1 MDPIL
6 NGTIVLQGALFSILL
21 ALWITWLALRGLF
34 RLMPLTSRSAAGPV
48 TQHRRAL
55 VQRQRA

>member
-1 MDPIL
+1 MEPIL
-6 NGTIVLQGALFSILL
+6 NGTIVLEGALLSFML

-34 RLMPLTSRSAAGPV
+34 RLMPLTSRSAAGRV

-55 VQRQRA
+55 AQQQRA

>member
-1 MDPIL
+1 MEPIL
-6 NGTIVLQGALFSILL
+6 NGTIVLEGAVVSFLL

-48 TQHRRAL
+48 PQHRRAL
-55 VQRQRA
+55 IQRQRG